1 MEAQSNYLYILS
13 PSLPFCL
20 AKALN
25 PLILSIGLFIG
36 AFWFNW
42 LSLGGVVCLGVA
54 WYQFLYYRNTCYY
67 LTEEVVKVRTGL
79 FSLKT
84 NQLELFR
91 VKDYVIVQPFLMR
104 IFNIMTVQLHTT
116 DVNSKVV
123 PLAGIPYSN
132 IVDHIRNLVLEA
144 RAKNRIFELN

>member
-1 MEAQSNYLYILS
+1 MERNSNYLYKLS

-20 AKALN
+20 SKSLKAFVLA
-25 PLILSIGLFIG
+25 LGFFIG

-42 LSLGGVVCLGVA
+42 LSLGGVVCLGIA

-67 LTEEVVKVRTGL
+67 LTSEVIKVRTGL

-91 VKDYVIVQPFLMR
+91 VKDYVIIQPFLMR

-132 IVDHIRNLVLEA
+132 ITDQIRNLVLEA